1 MRDIPS
7 GSEPQPLRNR
17 SATAACHAVDMLGY
31 KRVWGM
37 VAAATLG
44 LAACGGSGPVPH
56 RTLSASA
63 PALESSERPVA
74 PSASASAHPGLPGH
88 GRHAASNSAGAAV
101 QHEAGGQGPTVKT
114 VHFIA
119 HLDDPGDRL
128 TLGGVDPSCPVGWV
142 AIRGT
147 AHLQGQ
153 LRAIDAGAG
162 CVSWDPVSQLNGLQS
177 SDGPAFVLA
186 GYVDDHPV
194 GTLDGCGTG
203 SFTMRLTNFKVT
215 SFDVVAH
222 TFHMTLTWAVSD
234 GSGTGAFRGTSGSG
248 TGSVEATG
256 SPDLTVPLLTA
267 PVVTPN
273 WGTYEGTITCPHHS

>member
-1 MRDIPS
+1 MHSLIA
-7 GSEPQPLRNR
+7 R
-17 SATAACHAVDMLGY
+17 SASPGP
-31 KRVWGM
+31 
-37 VAAATLG
+37 AAA
-44 LAACGGSGPVPH
+44 A
-56 RTLSASA
+56 
-63 PALESSERPVA
+63 
-74 PSASASAHPGLPGH
+74 GLPGEQPSAAASA
-88 GRHAASNSAGAAV
+88 RHAALVHAGRRDIR
-101 QHEAGGQGPTVKT
+101 QGSERAEQPSGRAQSPTVKT

-128 TLGGVDPSCPVGWV
+128 TLGGVDPSCRVGWL

-153 LRAIDAGAG
+153 LRAIDTGAG
-162 CVSWDPVSQLNGLQS
+162 CVSWDPIAQLNGLRPGES
-177 SDGPAFVLA
+177 PAFVVA

-215 SFDVVAH
+215 SFDPAAH
-222 TFHMTLTWAVSD
+222 AFHMTFTLTVTD
-234 GSGTGAFRGTSGSG
+234 GSGTGAFRGASGSG

-267 PVVTPN
+267 PVVVPN
-273 WGTYEGTITCPHHS
+273 WGMYEGTITCPHHS